1 MNQSLPFLPAFNAHR
16 VERYFC
22 NDAEAIK
29 EMFKVTSDNLC
40 HDLDRLNKAFQD
52 NDITGIQTII
62 HTIMPIFNI
71 IGLPAVEKEI
81 NNFHCLCIQADSAE
95 SLTIA
100 FCVLWPKLESARDLI
115 NNQCLLFEAQ
125 PVF

>member
-1 MNQSLPFLPAFNAHR
+1 MNQSLPFLPAFNAPR

-22 NDAEAIK
+22 NDADSIK

-40 HDLDRLNKAFQD
+40 HDLNKLNRAFQD
-52 NDITGIQTII
+52 NDITGIQAVI

-81 NNFHCLCIQADSAE
+81 NSFHNLCIQTDSAE
-95 SLTIA
+95 SLTPA
-100 FCVLWPKLESARDLI
+100 FSALWPKLESARVLI
-115 NNQCLLFEAQ
+115 DKQCSLFETQ
-125 PVF
+125 PVL

>member
-1 MNQSLPFLPAFNAHR
+1 MNQSLPFLPAFNAPR

-40 HDLDRLNKAFQD
+40 HDLNRLNSAFQE
-52 NDITGIQTII
+52 NDITGIQTVI

-81 NNFHCLCIQADSAE
+81 NNFHHLCMQADSAKG
-95 SLTIA
+95 LTIA
-100 FCVLWPKLESARDLI
+100 FCVLWPKLEGARVLI
-115 NNQCLLFEAQ
+115 DKQCSLFEAQ
-125 PVF
+125 PVL